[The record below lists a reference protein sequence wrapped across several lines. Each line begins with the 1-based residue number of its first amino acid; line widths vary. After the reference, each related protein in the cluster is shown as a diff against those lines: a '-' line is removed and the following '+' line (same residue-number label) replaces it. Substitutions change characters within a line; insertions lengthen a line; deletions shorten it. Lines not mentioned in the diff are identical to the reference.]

1 MIRPVERFEVNIG
14 GARLV
19 EEPALGRIGER
30 RAGTGPLGL
39 AAAACLGA
47 TSALAIQRLIEQ
59 HGLLQPLVDLM
70 CAVFG

>member
-19 EEPALGRIGER
+19 EEPAAPRIGAR
-30 RAGTGPLGL
+30 RAGAGPLGL

-47 TSALAIQRLIEQ
+47 TGALAIQRLIEQ
-59 HGLLQPLVDLM
+59 HGLLEWSVRLFRSVL
-70 CAVFG
+70 G

>member
-19 EEPALGRIGER
+19 EEPPPARMGAR
-30 RAGTGPLGL
+30 RTGAGPLAL

-47 TSALAIQRLIEQ
+47 TGALAIERLVEQ
-59 HGLLQPLVDLM
+59 HGLLEWSVRLLRS
-70 CAVFG
+70 VFG